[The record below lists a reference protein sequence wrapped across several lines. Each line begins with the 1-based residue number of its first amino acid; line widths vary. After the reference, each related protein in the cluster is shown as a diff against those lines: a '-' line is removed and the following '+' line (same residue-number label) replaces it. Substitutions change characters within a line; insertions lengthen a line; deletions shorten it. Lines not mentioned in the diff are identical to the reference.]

1 MVEKTGRKL
10 AQRKYEDTPK
20 QVKRREKRN
29 QARRTLERQGKVHKG
44 DKKDVMHKDGNPN
57 HNTSKNWKVGSQHAN
72 RSYARTAGGHKRNPR
87 S

>member
-1 MVEKTGRKL
+1 MVEKVGRKI

-57 HNTSKNWKVGSQHAN
+57 HNTAKNWKVGSQHSN